1 MKITSLILIFLTTN
15 LYADK
20 NWIQIEPINKTQTA
34 KSKTKLDVNLSQVEP
49 INKMMKNATVIKQLI
64 DATSKKEKVAT
75 NEKKWFVLTL
85 VHRTRRFFRTET

>member
-1 MKITSLILIFLTTN
+1 MKIISLTLVLIFLTIN

-34 KSKTKLDVNLSQVEP
+34 KSKTKLDVNLSQIEP
-49 INKMMKNATVIKQLI
+49 INKMMKNITVFKQLV

-75 NEKKWFVLTL
+75 NDKNWFILNN
-85 VHRTRRFFRTET
+85 ENSK

>member
-1 MKITSLILIFLTTN
+1 MKISSFTLVVIFLTIN

-34 KSKTKLDVNLSQVEP
+34 KPKTKLDVNLSHLEP

-64 DATSKKEKVAT
+64 DATNKKEKPT
-75 NEKKWFVLTL
+75 SNEKNWFVLKG
-85 VHRTRRFFRTET
+85 EDSK

>member
-1 MKITSLILIFLTTN
+1 MKISSFTLVVIFLTIN

-34 KSKTKLDVNLSQVEP
+34 KSKTKLDVNLSQIEP

-64 DATSKKEKVAT
+64 DATNKKEEPVN
-75 NEKKWFVLTL
+75 NEKNWFVLKS
-85 VHRTRRFFRTET
+85 EDSK

>member
-1 MKITSLILIFLTTN
+1 MKINSFTLVVIFLAIN

-34 KSKTKLDVNLSQVEP
+34 KSKTKLDVNLSQIEP

-64 DATSKKEKVAT
+64 DATNKKEKPT
-75 NEKKWFVLTL
+75 SNEKNWFVLKS
-85 VHRTRRFFRTET
+85 EDSK

>member
-1 MKITSLILIFLTTN
+1 MLNTLVFILLTIN

-34 KSKTKLDVNLSQVEP
+34 KSKTKPDVDLSQIEP

-64 DATSKKEKVAT
+64 DATNKKEELVN
-75 NEKKWFVLTL
+75 NEKNWFVLKS
-85 VHRTRRFFRTET
+85 EDSK